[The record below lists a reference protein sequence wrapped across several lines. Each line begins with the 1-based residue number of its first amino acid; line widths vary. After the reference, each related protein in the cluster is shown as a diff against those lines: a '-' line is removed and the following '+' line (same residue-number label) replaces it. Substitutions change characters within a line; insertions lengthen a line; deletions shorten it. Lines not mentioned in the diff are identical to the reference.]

1 MVRLAIG
8 VVITS
13 IVLFF
18 WGFVVWGGAIPYA
31 KLVWSTP
38 ATYDDSV
45 RQDLKRHFPGNE
57 TYFIPNSTGDVSVD
71 EKRYAEGPVAFVHML
86 NVDGRSM
93 VDTSIMVK
101 GFLLNLFFILG
112 LAAMFWQFRESL
124 TTYRQ
129 RMVLTVWFGV
139 LSALFVNIGDSIWWG
154 IDYPW
159 KLYQAF
165 YTVTSIIL
173 TGAILSRFI
182 ASPQT
187 DGPAPAKSPDR
198 A

>member
-1 MVRLAIG
+1 MNRIWVGII
-8 VVITS
+8 VTS
-13 IVLFF
+13 IVLFI

-31 KLVWSTP
+31 EMIWHKP
-38 ATYDDSV
+38 ALGDEAGP
-45 RQDLKRHFPGNE
+45 DLKRHFPVNG
-57 TYFIPNSTGDVSVD
+57 TYLFPNPTGQMDQD
-71 EKRYAEGPVAFVHML
+71 EKRSQQGPIAFVHML
-86 NVDGRSM
+86 NVEGRALMDS
-93 VDTSIMVK
+93 SIMVK

-129 RMVLTVWFGV
+129 RLVLTVWLAV
-139 LSALFVNIGDSIWWG
+139 LSALFVNIGDAVWWG

-173 TGAILSRFI
+173 TGAILSGFI
-182 ASPQT
+182 ASPQIKKT
-187 DGPAPAKSPDR
+187 VPAKTPDHT
-198 A
+198 